1 MDEQSVR
8 GAIWIPA
15 NLLEILPDQTANV
28 ELCSQHTADMITMA
42 LREPGYNAGLIDLE
56 GLEKLGIK
64 GDQAHLGKLSVAAG
78 HDMIQFGA
86 SISPQPRITY
96 GGGPQNRGPP
106 VKIAAWNLANVKFA
120 APKNVAALHVLSGP
134 SALFRGFVDVFAQE
148 MAMTLGDL
156 GIKILTDRSYNQE
169 VGRGSISEELLA
181 WFPTTK
187 QGDCS
192 VMVLK
197 ERSEDAYAAVKRAGD
212 ITFGQHTLCVVGTK
226 INRKVGQLLNN
237 GPDKRN
243 YQQYLANLSLKVN
256 MKMQGD
262 NHHVD
267 FQALGSLKSKTI
279 VLGAVSRIV
288 TSFLCLLTDVSRM

>member
-1 MDEQSVR
+1 MRPAVATDKGTLCVNVGKPASSTSNMGEQSDR
-8 GAIWIPA
+8 GAIWVPA
-15 NLLEILPDQTANV
+15 NLLEILPDQTTNV
-28 ELCSQHTADMITMA
+28 ELCSQHTADMIAMA
-42 LREPGYNAGLIDLE
+42 LREPGSNAGLIDLE

-64 GDQAHLGKLSVAAG
+64 GDQAHLGQLSVAAG
-78 HDMIQFGA
+78 HDLMQFGG
-86 SISPQPRITY
+86 SIS
-96 GGGPQNRGPP
+96 PQNRGPP

-120 APKNVAALHVLSGP
+120 APKNVATLHVLSGP
-134 SALFRGFVDVFAQE
+134 SALHRGSVGVFAQE

-169 VGRGSISEELLA
+169 IARGSISEELPA
-181 WFPTTK
+181 WFPATK

-192 VMVLK
+192 IVVLK
-197 ERSEDAYAAVKRAGD
+197 ERSEDTYAAVKRAGD

-267 FQALGSLKSKTI
+267 VKDLGSLK
-279 VLGAVSRIV
+279 A
-288 TSFLCLLTDVSRM
+288 